1 MIFSDMKIFTTIP
14 EINDYIVRCKQD
26 GISIGFVPTMGAL
39 HSGHISLIERA
50 KHENDVVGCSI
61 FVNPIQFNK
70 KEDLEKYPRTFD
82 EDVIKL
88 TDVGCDFLFNPSVDE
103 MYPGT
108 VTEKYDFGFLDTV
121 MEGEHRPGHFNGVAV
136 IVRKLFEIFKPEKA
150 YFGMK
155 DYQQLCVIQ
164 AMTAM
169 LDLPVEII
177 PCPTVRESD
186 GLAMSSRNVRLSPE
200 ARKVAPEIYH
210 ILSEAQKRNSVMS
223 AADLENWAIQEFGKF
238 QEFDVEYFKITDSKT
253 LRPFSDW
260 SEVESA
266 IACTAVFLGGVRLID
281 NLIIF

>member
-1 MIFSDMKIFTTIP
+1 MKIFTTIP
-14 EINDYIVRCKQD
+14 EINDYIVRCKKD

-50 KHENDVVGCSI
+50 KLENDVVGCSI
-61 FVNPIQFNK
+61 FVNPIQFNN
-70 KEDLEKYPRTFD
+70 KEDLEKYPRTFE
-82 EDVIKL
+82 EDVKKL
-88 TDVGCDFLFNPSVDE
+88 DAVGCDFLFNPSVNE

-108 VTEKYDFGFLDTV
+108 VTEKYDFGFLDKV

-136 IVRKLFEIFKPEKA
+136 IVRKLFEIFRPEKA

-177 PCPTVRESD
+177 PCATVRESD

-200 ARKVAPEIYH
+200 ARKIAPNIYR
-210 ILSEAQKRNSVMS
+210 ILSEAQNRRHSMRVFE
-223 AADLENWAIQEFGKF
+223 LENWAIQEFGKF

>member
-1 MIFSDMKIFTTIP
+1 MKIFTTIP
-14 EINDYIVRCKQD
+14 EIDEFIIRFKQD
-26 GISIGFVPTMGAL
+26 AISIGFVPTMGAL

-50 KHENDVVGCSI
+50 KKENDVVGCSI

-70 KEDLEKYPRTFD
+70 KEDLEKYPRTFE
-82 EDVIKL
+82 EDVRNL
-88 TDVGCDFLFNPSVDE
+88 NEVGCDFLFNPSVDE
-103 MYPGT
+103 MYPGP

-164 AMTAM
+164 AMTEM
-169 LDLPVEII
+169 HGLPVEII

-186 GLAMSSRNVRLSPE
+186 GLAMSSRNVRLSAE
-200 ARKVAPEIYH
+200 ARKIAPEIYH
-210 ILSEAQKRNSVMS
+210 ILSEAQKRYNVMS

-238 QEFDVEYFKITDSKT
+238 HEFDVEYFKISDSKT
-253 LRPFSDW
+253 LQSFKNW

>member
-1 MIFSDMKIFTTIP
+1 MKIFTTIP

-50 KHENDVVGCSI
+50 MHENEVVGCSI
-61 FVNPIQFNK
+61 FVNPIQFNRM
-70 KEDLEKYPRTFD
+70 EDLEKYPRTF
-82 EDVIKL
+82 EADVRML
-88 TDVGCDFLFNPSVDE
+88 NEVGCDFLFHPSVDE
-103 MYPGT
+103 MYPGP

-136 IVRKLFEIFKPEKA
+136 IVRKLFGIFKPEKA

-164 AMTAM
+164 AMTEM
-169 LDLPVEII
+169 LGLPVEII

-186 GLAMSSRNVRLSPE
+186 GLAMSSRNVRLSAE
-200 ARKVAPEIYH
+200 ARKIAPEIYR
-210 ILSEAQKRNSVMS
+210 ILREAKLNYPLMAVT
-223 AADLENWAIQEFGKF
+223 DIENWAIKEFGRF
-238 QEFDVEYFKITDSKT
+238 QEFEVEYFKISDSKT
-253 LRPFSDW
+253 LQPFKNW